1 MARKYEKKSPF
12 WGLKSQA
19 AQQAAQP
26 INPEKVTDIVTPD
39 LNYEFTGGEH
49 FTEIAACGGGNASI
63 EYRGQYVNSPVG
75 SIGSLHRYEN
85 IRQGLLPYEAS
96 GGNVTVSEAIE
107 LCQRAY
113 ANVAIFKNT
122 IDIMTEFSTA
132 ELYVRGGNKASKDF
146 VKAWFERVDIA
157 SLAEQFFREWY
168 RSGNVFIYRFD
179 GTINNRDLKTIK
191 EVLGSEAKVIPVQYV
206 ILNPTTVAVES
217 GIGYNGTYV
226 KMLSTYEIERLR
238 NPKTDEE
245 KAIFEALPQ
254 DVKEQLKKRTS
265 SYRQLYIPIDKTK
278 LHTAFYKKQS
288 YENLA
293 IPMGFPVLNDIEW
306 KLSIKKM
313 DMALSRTIEN
323 AILLITNGAEPDKGG
338 INKNNITKL
347 QEIFKNQT
355 IGRVLVAD
363 FTTKGEWLIP
373 DIQELLGPEK
383 YQVVNQDIREGL
395 QLILAG
401 EEKFANSQMKIKIFI
416 ERLKEGQKAF
426 LRHFLM
432 PELKRLAK
440 EFNLK
445 SLPRV
450 GFEPLNFKDEVQI
463 NRIYLRLAE
472 LGLIDPEELFTALET
487 GVLPDKDENLER
499 QKSYKKNR
507 DDGFYYPLVGGS
519 KPTDEAGGRPTGK
532 GGTRSASPIG
542 SARGSFSAKALAENL
557 NRSEQLKEIAT
568 ASFKKKFKVKT
579 FSEEQLSVIDTLVK
593 NVIANEEPSTWNE
606 KVVEYA
612 NSPKEMDKSVANEI
626 DEICLNYETDSMTA
640 VLLYRSQIPC
650 NNK

>member
-12 WGLKSQA
+12 WNLKSQA
-19 AQQAAQP
+19 ANQAAQP
-26 INPEKVTDIVTPD
+26 VNPSKVTDLTSPD
-39 LNYEFTGGEH
+39 LDYQFTGGEH
-49 FTEIAACGGGNASI
+49 FTEVAACGGGNASI
-63 EYRGQYVNSPVG
+63 EYRGQYVNSPIS

-85 IRQGLLPYEAS
+85 IRQGLLPYESS
-96 GGNVTVSEAIE
+96 GGNITIAEAIE

-132 ELYVRGGNKASKDF
+132 DLYVRGGNKTSKEF
-146 VKAWFERVDIA
+146 VKAWLERVDIA

-179 GTINNRDLKTIK
+179 GKINNRDLKSIK
-191 EVLGSEAKVIPVQYV
+191 DTLGSEAKTIPVQYV
-206 ILNPTTVAVES
+206 ILNPTTVGVES

-238 NPKTDEE
+238 NPKTEEE

-254 DVKEQLKKRTS
+254 NVKEQLKKRTS
-265 SYRQLYIPIDKTK
+265 SYRQIYIPIDKTK

-288 YENLA
+288 YEVLS

-306 KLSIKKM
+306 KLSLKKM

-338 INKNNITKL
+338 INKNNIAKL

-363 FTTKGEWLIP
+363 HTTRGEWLIP

-432 PELKRLAK
+432 PELRRLAK

-445 SLPRV
+445 SLPEV
-450 GFEPLNFKDEVQI
+450 GFEPINFKDEVQI

-472 LGLIDPEELFTALET
+472 LGLINPEELFTALDT
-487 GVLPDKDENLER
+487 GVLPDKNENLER
-499 QKSYKKNR
+499 QKDYKKQR

-519 KPTDEAGGRPTGK
+519 KPTNEAGGRPTGQ
-532 GGTRSASPIG
+532 GGTRNVSPIG
-542 SARGSFSAKALAENL
+542 SSRASFSTKMLANNISKSENL
-557 NRSEQLKEIAT
+557 KKIAT
-568 ASFKKKFKVKT
+568 AAFKKKFKVKA
-579 FSEEQLSVIDTLVK
+579 FSEEQISVIETLVK
-593 NVIANEEPSTWNE
+593 NVMANELPESWEQKIADYSADPQ
-606 KVVEYA
+606 
-612 NSPKEMDKSVANEI
+612 EMNQEVAHVI
-626 DEICLNYETDSMTA
+626 DDLCVQYDTDSMTA

-650 NNK
+650 NKE